1 MHSELPKRYDPN
13 DFDRAVALASITT
26 IYMFGAEERMPEL
39 QEGAADAFCKLF
51 DVFTAVDLESM
62 GISLPYGEE
71 DDH

>member
-1 MHSELPKRYDPN
+1 MHSGLPKKYDPN

-26 IYMFGAEERMPEL
+26 LYMFGAEERMHEL

-51 DVFTAVDLESM
+51 DVFTASDLESM
-62 GISLPYGEE
+62 GISLTYGEE